1 MRLSNKSTNFA
12 ILASIL
18 FTLRVYQHTPN
29 FVGKGGPIDLS
40 SIFKGNSSSCTDIRI
55 HYMNKKLLVIPFVF
69 ADMLNIE
76 K

>member
-1 MRLSNKSTNFA
+1 MRLPNKSTNFA

-29 FVGKGGPIDLS
+29 FVGKGEPIDLS
-40 SIFKGNSSSCTDIRI
+40 SIFKDNSSSCSDIKI
-55 HYMNKKLLVIPFVF
+55 HYMNKLVNPFMF
-69 ADMLNIE
+69 AEMLNIE